1 MMTMKRMR
9 MVTTMMKLVRSVS
22 SRSSGSSIAGQE
34 DRVGASRELFVT
46 PSISE
51 IFVPIT
57 TRSPRGYVQLRA
69 SRDRRERLASRR
81 GCLNWSVG
89 IRSFHFFFFKV
100 IFLGNAPLGKPL
112 FIHGRTVSLDG
123 KFNLILRC

>member
-9 MVTTMMKLVRSVS
+9 MVTTTMMKLVRSVS

-34 DRVGASRELFVT
+34 DRVGASRELVT

-89 IRSFHFFFFKV
+89 IRSFHFFFLRLFSWV
-100 IFLGNAPLGKPL
+100 MLGIPL

>member
-1 MMTMKRMR
+1 
-9 MVTTMMKLVRSVS
+9 MVTTTMMKLVRSVS

-34 DRVGASRELFVT
+34 DRVGASRELVT

>member
-1 MMTMKRMR
+1 
-9 MVTTMMKLVRSVS
+9 MVTTTMMKLVRSVS

-34 DRVGASRELFVT
+34 DRVGASRELVT

-100 IFLGNAPLGKPL
+100 IFLGNAPFGKPL

>member
-9 MVTTMMKLVRSVS
+9 MVTTTMMKLVRSVS

-89 IRSFHFFFFKV
+89 IRSFHFFFLRLFSWV
-100 IFLGNAPLGKPL
+100 MLGKPL

>member
-1 MMTMKRMR
+1 

-34 DRVGASRELFVT
+34 DRVGASRELVT

-89 IRSFHFFFFKV
+89 IRSFHFFFLRLFSWV
-100 IFLGNAPLGKPL
+100 MLGKPL
-112 FIHGRTVSLDG
+112 STDGQSLLTE
-123 KFNLILRC
+123 NLILF

>member
-9 MVTTMMKLVRSVS
+9 MVTTTMMKLVRSVS

-89 IRSFHFFFFKV
+89 IRSFHFFF
-100 IFLGNAPLGKPL
+100 LRL
-112 FIHGRTVSLDG
+112 FSWVMLRLENLSLSTDG
-123 KFNLILRC
+123 QSLLTENLILF

>member
-9 MVTTMMKLVRSVS
+9 MVTTTMMKLVRSVS

-34 DRVGASRELFVT
+34 DRVGASRELVT

-89 IRSFHFFFFKV
+89 IRSFHFFF
-100 IFLGNAPLGKPL
+100 LRL
-112 FIHGRTVSLDG
+112 FSWVMLRLENLSLSTDG
-123 KFNLILRC
+123 QSLLTENLILF

>member
-1 MMTMKRMR
+1 
-9 MVTTMMKLVRSVS
+9 MVTTTMMKLVRSVS

-34 DRVGASRELFVT
+34 DRVGASRELVT

-69 SRDRRERLASRR
+69 SRDKRERLASRR

-100 IFLGNAPLGKPL
+100 IFLGNAWKT